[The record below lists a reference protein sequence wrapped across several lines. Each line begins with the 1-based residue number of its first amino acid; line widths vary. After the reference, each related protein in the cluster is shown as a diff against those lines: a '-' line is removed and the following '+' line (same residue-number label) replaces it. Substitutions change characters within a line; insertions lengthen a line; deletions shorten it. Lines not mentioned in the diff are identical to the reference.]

1 MVLIET
7 IVVAFSMFS
16 ALPMPHVEWNAKN
29 MRFSLCAFPLV
40 GVVIGLAGSVWW
52 AICSW
57 FSLPSVLRGVGL
69 CLLPVGITGGI
80 HLDGYADTCD
90 ALASHAPL
98 EKKQEIL
105 KDAHLGT
112 LAVIHLCGYFLASF
126 ALWSTLLEWNAT
138 VIIASFCLSRTLSG
152 LAITCFPLAR
162 DTGLA
167 HTFAEA
173 ADKKTVKKIL
183 LGMAAF
189 FACVLAICGKGWMM
203 LVFVVTFAY
212 YHRMARKQFGGLS
225 GDLAGWFVQTAELW
239 ALIALIAVQ
248 YGGKIL

>member
-52 AICSW
+52 AICGW

-98 EKKQEIL
+98 EKNRKFL
-105 KDAHLGT
+105 RMRT
-112 LAVIHLCGYFLASF
+112 LELSPLSIYAGISWRLF

-183 LGMAAF
+183 L
-189 FACVLAICGKGWMM
+189 V
-203 LVFVVTFAY
+203 
-212 YHRMARKQFGGLS
+212 MARFLP
-225 GDLAGWFVQTAELW
+225 AF
-239 ALIALIAVQ
+239 
-248 YGGKIL
+248 

>member
-69 CLLPVGITGGI
+69 CLLPVGI
-80 HLDGYADTCD
+80 
-90 ALASHAPL
+90 
-98 EKKQEIL
+98 KKQEIL

-112 LAVIHLCGYFLASF
+112 FAVIHLCGYFLASF